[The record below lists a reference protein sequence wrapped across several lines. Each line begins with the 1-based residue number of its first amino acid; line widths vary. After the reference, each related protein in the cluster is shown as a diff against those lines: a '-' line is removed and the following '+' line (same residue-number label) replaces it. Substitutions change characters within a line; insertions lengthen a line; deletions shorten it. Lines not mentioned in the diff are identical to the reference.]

1 MLHDASAGTMPEEVA
16 AEWVEGWIAL
26 CREQLV
32 DA

>member
-16 AEWVEGWIAL
+16 AEWIGGWIAS
-26 CREQLV
+26 CHAQLV